1 MDREA
6 GRQNSSTDRTMEPKV
21 NYIVVGAFVVL
32 LTAAV
37 LGVVLWLG
45 KSDYRGVYDR
55 YYAFMRESVTGLS
68 VNSAVKYRGVDVGRV
83 KDIVLNPENPEEVRL
98 TLDILHGT
106 PIKTD
111 TVAVLETQGLTG
123 LATLDLTGGSR
134 DAPALEATPD
144 QEYPV
149 IKTGPSLFFR
159 LDMAVSRLL
168 EDQGLTKLL
177 ANLNQLSQRATAVI
191 DEDNQLALRRILKDL
206 SDLTQTLAAR
216 HEQVDRGILSASR
229 SAENLARMT
238 ETMNKHM
245 PMLLD
250 RVNKSAAAL
259 QVMTEELAKTGKA
272 VNSLVQETRP
282 DLQEFARKTLAETGL
297 LITELRQLTGTLNR
311 VAQELEREP
320 NALVLG
326 RTPLPRGPGE

>member
-1 MDREA
+1 
-6 GRQNSSTDRTMEPKV
+6 MEPKV

-32 LTAAV
+32 LAAAV

-55 YYAFMRESVTGLS
+55 YYTYMRESVTGLS
-68 VNSAVKYRGVDVGRV
+68 VNSTVKYRGVDVGRV
-83 KDIVLNPENPEEVRL
+83 KDIVLSPENPEEVRL

-111 TVAVLETQGLTG
+111 TVAVLQTQGLTG

-134 DAPALEATPD
+134 DAPVLEATPG

-149 IKTGPSLFFR
+149 IRTAPSLFFR
-159 LDMAVSRLL
+159 LDMAMSRLL

-177 ANLNQLSQRATAVI
+177 ANLKQLSQQATAVV
-191 DEDNQLALRRILKDL
+191 DEENRLALRQILKDL
-206 SDLTQTLAAR
+206 SQLTRTLASR
-216 HEQVDRGILSASR
+216 HDQLDHGIVSASR
-229 SAENLARMT
+229 SAENLAKIT
-238 ETMNKHM
+238 ETMNTHM
-245 PMLLD
+245 PMLLE

-259 QVMTEELAKTGKA
+259 QVMTDELAKTGKA
-272 VNSLVQETRP
+272 VHGLVQETKP
-282 DLQEFARKTLAETGL
+282 DLQEFSRNTLAETGL
-297 LITELRQLTGTLNR
+297 LVAELRQLTATLNR
-311 VAQELEREP
+311 VAKELEREP

-326 RTPLPRGPGE
+326 RTPPVRGPGE

>member
-1 MDREA
+1 L
-6 GRQNSSTDRTMEPKV
+6 EPKV

-32 LTAAV
+32 LAASV

-55 YYAFMRESVTGLS
+55 YYAYMRESVTGLS

-83 KDIVLNPENPEEVRL
+83 KAIVLSPQNPEEVRL

-159 LDMAVSRLL
+159 LDMAISRLL
-168 EDQGLTKLL
+168 EEQGLSKLL
-177 ANLNQLSQRATAVI
+177 ANLNQLSQQATAVI
-191 DEDNQLALRRILKDL
+191 DEDNRAALRRILKDL
-206 SDLTQTLAAR
+206 SDLTQTLASR
-216 HEQVDRGILSASR
+216 HEQVDKGVLSASR
-229 SAENLARMT
+229 SAENLAKMT
-238 ETMNKHM
+238 ETMNKQL
-245 PMLLD
+245 PILLE
-250 RVNKSAAAL
+250 RVSKSAAAL
-259 QVMTEELAKTGKA
+259 QMMTEELARTGKA
-272 VNSLVQETRP
+272 VSGLVQDTKP
-282 DLQEFARKTLAETGL
+282 DLQEFSRNTLAETGL
-297 LITELRQLTGTLNR
+297 LVTELRQLTATLNR
-311 VAQELEREP
+311 VAQDLEREP

-326 RTPLPRGPGE
+326 RTPRPRGPGE